1 MKKIILFSMIAHT
14 DARKQAAPK
23 LANAPATG
31 LPQRCLGIALGSL
44 LSITAVAGPAHDK
57 LPMTGIADLWQL
69 RHEVYIG
76 GLYLPA
82 AAKTPEDVLNI
93 EGPKRMELRITADKL
108 SPRQWSEI
116 WNQAININNA
126 GKDDLKGITDDVI
139 AFTGLLK
146 ESLTNG
152 DRITIDYT
160 PKAGVEITLDGTVLY
175 KSRNDRFFN
184 ALVRAWVGSRPPSTD
199 FKRNIVTLPT
209 DAESKDLI
217 DRYSVVLPED
227 SRKTEIATW
236 VKGDTKVAEKPKPE
250 PKPEKS
256 EPKVAAVP
264 VPAPTPKLVIPPP
277 APTPAA
283 PVVAAKPT
291 PAPTPTPPVA
301 TAKPAPAPVTP
312 APQPKPVEVAKAPPP
327 IAPAPAAVASAPAA
341 TATAAPSDD
350 AARLDGVRNIYRA
363 NMLRLT
369 YRHVIYPASALSKNQ
384 EGTVIMTVTVNR
396 AGKVLD
402 IGQEKLSEFSALNKA
417 AEKAVKKASP
427 FPEVPAQLTGDKFQF
442 SIPIKFRIPT

>member
-1 MKKIILFSMIAHT
+1 MKKTILFSKLAHK
-14 DARKQAAPK
+14 DAHKSARKQAAPT
-23 LANAPATG
+23 PATG
-31 LPQRCLGIALGSL
+31 LATGWTQRCLGVALGSL
-44 LSITAVAGPAHDK
+44 ISLTALAGPAHDK

-76 GLYLPA
+76 ALYLPA
-82 AAKTPEDVLNI
+82 AAKTPEDVLAI
-93 EGPKRMELRITADKL
+93 DGPKRMELRITAEKL
-108 SPRQWSEI
+108 SPRQWGEI

-160 PKAGVEITLDGTVLY
+160 PKAGVDITLDGTVLY
-175 KSRNDRFFN
+175 KSRNDRLFN

-227 SRKTEIATW
+227 SRKAEIATW
-236 VKGDTKVAEKPKPE
+236 VKGDSKVAEKTKPE
-250 PKPEKS
+250 PKPETKS
-256 EPKVAAVP
+256 EPKVAAAPVP
-264 VPAPTPKLVIPPP
+264 VPAPKLVIPPP
-277 APTPAA
+277 APTPTPAA
-283 PVVAAKPT
+283 PVAVAKPAPT
-291 PAPTPTPPVA
+291 PAP
-301 TAKPAPAPVTP
+301 APAAPT
-312 APQPKPVEVAKAPPP
+312 PQPKPVEVAKAPAPP
-327 IAPAPAAVASAPAA
+327 APAPVAVAPAA
-341 TATAAPSDD
+341 TPTAAASDD

-384 EGTVIMTVTVNR
+384 EGTVIMKVTVNR
-396 AGKVLD
+396 AGKVTD
-402 IGQEKLSEFSALNKA
+402 IGQEKLSEFPALNKA
-417 AEKAVKKASP
+417 AEKAVRKASP
-427 FPEVPAQLTGDKFQF
+427 FPAVPAQLIGDKFDF